1 MSRSR
6 GDPYERSVA
15 AAGHVAE
22 NSIELHGLSRGFGH
36 WELLSQ
42 VGSDDQLGGGRVA
55 RLVHQHQR
63 ALRIRV
69 VGHNYPRF

>member
-15 AAGHVAE
+15 TAGHIAE
-22 NSIELHGLSRGFGH
+22 NSIKLDGIPRGCGH
-36 WELLSQ
+36 WELLGQ

-55 RLVHQHQR
+55 RLVDQHQR
-63 ALRIRV
+63 ALRVRV